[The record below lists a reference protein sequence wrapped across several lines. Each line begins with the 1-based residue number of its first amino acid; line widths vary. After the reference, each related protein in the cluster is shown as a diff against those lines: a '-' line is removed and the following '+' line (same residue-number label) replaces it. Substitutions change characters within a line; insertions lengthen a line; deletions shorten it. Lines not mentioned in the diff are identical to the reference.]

1 MSSFIPSKGDDDIR
15 SAKYTVQVSTSFTPL
30 LIAMRTSTVAPAS
43 KFAFI
48 VFKIKRS
55 SHSVVLNKGRQTCRL
70 TDWINGIA
78 FTICT
83 NQFHLPKK
91 DRKGLKLGINEM
103 EHEFLIRT
111 FRSEKQDYL
120 FRCSVAP
127 GSFPLERTK

>member
-1 MSSFIPSKGDDDIR
+1 MKT
-15 SAKYTVQVSTSFTPL
+15 SA
-30 LIAMRTSTVAPAS
+30 VATAS

-91 DRKGLKLGINEM
+91 GRKGLKLGINEM
-103 EHEFLIRT
+103 EHEFLTRT